1 MIGLLSLEGGK
12 MDSLK
17 EVLRDVHHDWTLQ
30 QKCNRRDNFKE
41 NRHYFQQN
49 LSPIVCNMKGTWQG
63 QESICQ
69 PVSLKSYLLPFTHLL
84 AG

>member
-1 MIGLLSLEGGK
+1 MIGLLSIEGGR

-41 NRHYFQQN
+41 NGHYFQQN

-63 QESICQ
+63 QESICR
-69 PVSLKSYLLPFTHLL
+69 PVSKC
-84 AG
+84 